1 MFLYKAGQV
10 QESMPLNDITAAD
23 EDLEDIEEEHESNG
37 EVTIDTFFW
46 YGCIRGVELCCLWF
60 SE

>member
-37 EVTIDTFFW
+37 EVTLYT
-46 YGCIRGVELCCLWF
+46 LWDMVA
-60 SE
+60 SNV